1 MSVKDLWMGT
11 AEGFQ
16 VHCEN
21 MVKLN
26 GMTLEDMVKCTE
38 LAKANGYLSY
48 HDDDGEDEDDPRVF
62 NDQEYMM
69 DLVGSVAVIH
79 IQGTLTNEYSPWNKY
94 YGEVSY
100 DEIRASVVEAVNH
113 AGVESILL
121 NIDSPGGSVSGINEL
136 STFITKVDAEF
147 KPVYSATGGQMASGG
162 YWLGSIGRQIYA
174 TELSSVGSIGVIAI
188 HQERTKMLEEIGI
201 KTTVIREGKFKALGN
216 PYEKLTD
223 EAKAKIQSELATVY
237 DVFTRTVAQNRGV
250 TQDFI
255 KANAAEGE
263 VFLGKRAQEVGLVD
277 IIGSF
282 DEAVAAITRLSDNQL
297 SINNNPNEGV
307 EDMAKKAT
315 LTVKGQAALAAGA
328 SMEQVVS
335 ESGNTVEVEDTSVDK
350 KVEGDKKPDVKVEG
364 DKKPD
369 VKVEGDKKPD
379 VKVEGEEVTP
389 AAEVVVDPAVALLT
403 TQLAVS
409 LEATVDLKVEVKTL
423 LAKVAS
429 SDAAIKSLQEVVV
442 QATMR
447 LQIATGAM
455 ASDLSVLDPVTLVA
469 QFNSL
474 QAALEER
481 FPVGAQAD
489 VKVDDKKSTD
499 VVVDHTAAA
508 QHNATKIGKK
518 AG

>member
-16 VHCEN
+16 VHCDN
-21 MVKLN
+21 MAKLSS
-26 GMTLEDMVKCTE
+26 MTMEDMVKCTE
-38 LAKANGYLSY
+38 LANANGYIS
-48 HDDDGEDEDDPRVF
+48 HADNEGEEDHRVF

-69 DLVGSVAVIH
+69 DMVGTVAVIH
-79 IQGTLTNEYSPWNKY
+79 INGTLTNDYSPWNKY

-100 DEIRASVVEAVNH
+100 DEIRASLVEAVNH
-113 AGVESILL
+113 TGVESILL

-136 STFITKVDAEF
+136 STFITKVDADF

-188 HQERTKMLEEIGI
+188 HQERTKMLEDHGI

-263 VFLGKRAQEVGLVD
+263 VFLGKKAQEVGLVD
-277 IIGSF
+277 IMGSF
-282 DEAVAAITRLSDNQL
+282 DEAIAAITRLSDNQVN
-297 SINNNPNEGV
+297 INSNPNEGV

-315 LTVKGQAALAAGA
+315 LTAKGQAALAAGA
-328 SMEQVVS
+328 SMEQVVA
-335 ESGNTVEVEDTSVDK
+335 EPGNTAEVEDTSVDK
-350 KVEGDKKPDVKVEG
+350 KVEGTKVEG
-364 DKKPD
+364 DPKPD
-369 VKVEGDKKPD
+369 AKVEGDPKP
-379 VKVEGEEVTP
+379 VTKVEGTEAPSALEVT
-389 AAEVVVDPAVALLT
+389 ADPAVALLT
-403 TQLAVS
+403 TQLAASV
-409 LEATVDLKVEVKTL
+409 EATVDLKVEVKTL

-429 SDAAIKSLQEVVV
+429 SDASIKSLQDVVV
-442 QATMR
+442 QATQR

-455 ASDLSVLDPVTLVA
+455 ASDLSTLDPVTLVA

-474 QAALEER
+474 QDALEKR

-489 VKVDDKKSTD
+489 VKVDNKKSTD

-508 QHNATKIGKK
+508 QYNATKIGNK